1 MKKFSLLFR
10 AMKITNIEQFRS
22 YFLKILLKAGIS
34 RNVYY
39 YKKKLSSNIDKL
51 IFSVNKERLNNL
63 SITIKNKDL
72 RNIILKSLN

>member
-1 MKKFSLLFR
+1 
-10 AMKITNIEQFRS
+10 MKITNIEQFRS

-63 SITIKNKDL
+63 SIKIKNKDL